1 MATLYVTE
9 YASPEYDSGL
19 VQIAEEPETTT
30 QTVAISGSS
39 AATTNAFH
47 NNTNIVR
54 LHTDSI
60 CSVVF
65 GVSPTAATTNR
76 RMNAGDTEYFG
87 VGLGTGLKVA
97 AITNT

>member
-9 YASPEYDSGL
+9 YSQPTYNGGI
-19 VQIAEEPETTT
+19 VQIASEPEVAT

-39 AATTNAFH
+39 AATTNAFA

-60 CSVVF
+60 CSVFF
-65 GVSPTAATTNR
+65 GTSPTATTSKR

-87 VGLGTGLKVA
+87 VPVGSAYKVA
-97 AITNT
+97 VITNT

>member
-9 YASPEYDSGL
+9 YARPAFDAGII
-19 VQIAEEPETTT
+19 QIAAEPETTT
-30 QTVAISGSS
+30 QVISVSGSS
-39 AATTNAFH
+39 AATTNAFKAG
-47 NNTNIVR
+47 TEIVR

-65 GVSPTAATTNR
+65 GASPTATTSNR

-87 VGLGTGLKVA
+87 VPRSSGLKVA